1 MTIQLTNTL
10 GGKKEALIPL
20 KPGNV
25 SMYHCGP
32 TIKEPLNIAKFRSFL
47 LADILRRYLEY
58 SGYEVRQVMNIT
70 DVGHLNEFEEDIV
83 EIAAARTGLYALE
96 LVEREEKVFHDD
108 RKALHIRSATY
119 YPRAREHIDEM
130 IEVIKDLEKKGFTY
144 QAGGNVYFDI
154 KKSPRFGELTG
165 KPLPLLE
172 TLTGKGR
179 TPSHPE
185 KRHPLD
191 IDLWRTDVLHQ
202 MHWPSPWGRGF
213 PGWHVECVAMSRKYL
228 GPSFD
233 VHTGTCE
240 NIFPHHESEIAQA
253 EAISGQPLAR
263 HWLHTGPVKVDGKS
277 MSLENRNLT
286 TVNDLLSAGFR
297 GSVVRVALLSAHYR
311 DVLDFGESSMDSA
324 REHVN
329 LVLAFHEH
337 LTSQAGRGSQTAE
350 TCARWIQETES
361 LFRAALEDD
370 LDYPRAL
377 KSVTDTLQNLKP
389 AEIGDPPQAL
399 EALKRWDRVLGILG

>member
-1 MTIQLTNTL
+1 MAIHFTNTL
-10 GGKKEALIPL
+10 GGKKEPFAPL
-20 KPGNV
+20 KPDSV

-83 EIAAARTGLYALE
+83 EVAAARTGLYAWE
-96 LVEREEKVFHDD
+96 LVEKEEKVFHDD

-130 IEVIKDLEKKGFTY
+130 IAVIKDLEKKGFTY
-144 QAGGNVYFDI
+144 QAGSNVYFDI
-154 KKSPRFGELTG
+154 KKSPKFGELTG
-165 KPLPLLE
+165 KALPALE
-172 TLTGKGR
+172 KIIEKGR
-179 TPSHPE
+179 TRAHPE

-228 GPSFD
+228 GEAFD
-233 VHTGTCE
+233 IHTGTCE
-240 NIFPHHESEIAQA
+240 NVFPHHECEIAQA
-253 EAISGQPLAR
+253 EAISGKPLA
-263 HWLHTGPVKVDGKS
+263 HYWLHTGPVKVDGKS
-277 MSLENRNLT
+277 MSLEQKNVMTVHELLT
-286 TVNDLLSAGFR
+286 AGFR
-297 GSVVRVALLSAHYR
+297 GVVVRAALLSAHYR
-311 DVLDFGESSMDSA
+311 DELDFGEKAMDSA
-324 REHVN
+324 REKVN
-329 LVLAFHEH
+329 LILAFHEH
-337 LTSQAGRGSQTAE
+337 LTSLAVEPPQGTE

-361 LFRAALEDD
+361 AFRAALDDD
-370 LDYPRAL
+370 LNYPLAL
-377 KSVTDTLQNLKP
+377 KTVIDTIQRLEP
-389 AEIGDPPQAL
+389 PEIGDAPQAL
-399 EALKRWDRVLGILG
+399 EALKRWDRVLGVMG

>member
-10 GGKKEALIPL
+10 GGKKEAFSPL
-20 KPGNV
+20 KPDSV

-32 TIKEPLNIAKFRSFL
+32 TMKEPLNIAKFRSFL

-83 EIAAARTGLYALE
+83 EIAAARTGLYAWE
-96 LVEREEKVFHDD
+96 LVEKEEKVFHDD

-130 IEVIKDLEKKGFTY
+130 IALIKDLEGKGFTY
-144 QAGGNVYFDI
+144 QVGGNVFFDI
-154 KKSPRFGELTG
+154 KKSPRFGELAG
-165 KPLPLLE
+165 KTLSALE
-172 TLTGKGR
+172 KLTEKGR

-185 KRHPLD
+185 KHHPLD
-191 IDLWRTDVLHQ
+191 IDLWRTDLLHQ

-228 GPSFD
+228 GQPFD
-233 VHTGTCE
+233 IHTGTCE

-253 EAISGQPLAR
+253 EAIGGKPFAR
-263 HWLHTGPVKVDGKS
+263 HWLHTGPVNVDGKS
-277 MSLENRNLT
+277 MSLENKNNV
-286 TVNDLLSAGFR
+286 TVNELLSAGFR
-297 GSVVRVALLSAHYR
+297 GSVIRVALLSAPYR
-311 DVLDFGESSMDSA
+311 DVLDFGESCMDRA
-324 REHVN
+324 REQVN
-329 LVLAFHEH
+329 LILAFHEH
-337 LTSQAGRGSQTAE
+337 LSSQAGQGSQSAE

-361 LFRAALEDD
+361 LFRDALGDD
-370 LDYPRAL
+370 LNYPRAL
-377 KSVTDTLQNLKP
+377 KSVTETVQNLEP

-399 EALKRWDRVLGILG
+399 EALKRWDRVLGILD